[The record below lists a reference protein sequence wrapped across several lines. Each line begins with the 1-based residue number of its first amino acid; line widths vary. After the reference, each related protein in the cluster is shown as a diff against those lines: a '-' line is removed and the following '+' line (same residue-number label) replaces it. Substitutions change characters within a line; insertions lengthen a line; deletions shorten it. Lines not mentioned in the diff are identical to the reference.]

1 MINRGCNLISQHAD
15 SMGAPAA
22 CEEKRVPNVSYNG
35 STVSACP
42 NTFIVSSRIDWAPYY
57 EFATWS
63 RNTELPITGTTFI
76 YAEFVFNGY
85 IEDSWEQIIEN
96 IKNGNIDAYGLGGR
110 KILEFNVGG
119 IDEILEM
126 EIVGKNQ
133 DELAITD
140 ENYNNGKPTA
150 AISFITYGQTK
161 TKKPVNTTKNEY
173 DWIQEGQGGLNDGG
187 YINSDARKWL
197 NSELLAALPEA
208 IRMNIKPVT
217 KLADLGY
224 YYYMNVDKNPVV
236 CEDSV
241 WIPSAAELGGD
252 SLSYVIK
259 GQGSPYPLF
268 TTDESRKKSANG
280 SSTYIT
286 RSSDISYYHQYAAV
300 DSMGNWTRLS
310 PGTYN
315 GLIFGFCL

>member
-1 MINRGCNLISQHAD
+1 MSKQTQLLHKLKHVYSH
-15 SMGAPAA
+15 
-22 CEEKRVPNVSYNG
+22 
-35 STVSACP
+35 
-42 NTFIVSSRIDWAPYY
+42 NTKLVLDVENKDI
-57 EFATWS
+57 
-63 RNTELPITGTTFI
+63 EL
-76 YAEFVFNGY
+76 
-85 IEDSWEQIIEN
+85 IIE
-96 IKNGNIDAYGLGGR
+96 GLE
-110 KILEFNVGG
+110 KQV
-119 IDEILEM
+119 
-126 EIVGKNQ
+126 
-133 DELAITD
+133 A
-140 ENYNNGKPTA
+140 
-150 AISFITYGQTK
+150 
-161 TKKPVNTTKNEY
+161 
-173 DWIQEGQGGLNDGG
+173 
-187 YINSDARKWL
+187 
-197 NSELLAALPEA
+197 
-208 IRMNIKPVT
+208 